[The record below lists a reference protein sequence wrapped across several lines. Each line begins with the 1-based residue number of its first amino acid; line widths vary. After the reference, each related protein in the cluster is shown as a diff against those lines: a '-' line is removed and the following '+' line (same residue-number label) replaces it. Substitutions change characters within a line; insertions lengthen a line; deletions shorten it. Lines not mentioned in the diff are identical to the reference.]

1 MLDIMQYVKPEL
13 MILAAVCY
21 VLGMILKSSER
32 VKDKTIPLTL
42 GVFAVIAASI
52 YIFGVSR
59 PESVAQ
65 ALECLFTGITQGV
78 LCAGL
83 AVYGDQIIKQSKK
96 DE

>member
-1 MLDIMQYVKPEL
+1 MDIMQYIKPEL

-21 VLGMILKSSER
+21 VLGLLLKRSER
-32 VKDKTIPLTL
+32 VKDKTIPVVL
-42 GVFAVIAASI
+42 GVFATVCATL
-52 YIFGVSR
+52 YVFGVSDVSTAA
-59 PESVAQ
+59 EV
-65 ALECLFTGITQGV
+65 LGCLFTGITQGV